1 MPPIIRKLAVPLLAA
16 GGALL
21 ILLAVGIGGFRL
33 LVAQLPS
40 YQAELE
46 AWVGE
51 ALGVDLDFE
60 RLDARLS
67 FAGPELTLHEAS
79 VAASGRQAPFLV
91 AREASVVF
99 RPLALLRRE
108 LGVKRLAFEGTR
120 LTVVRDEDGRFRLLD
135 APQGNGAARAAPD
148 IPPSVE
154 VVVRDSEVL
163 YLDRARGLSWR
174 FEGVTVSLRR
184 EQGRLA
190 VEVVARPP
198 DEFASRVR
206 LQAEGALAADSS
218 LGGDWR
224 VSAEAREL
232 DFAVLASSLPSELSL
247 PRAGRGDVSL
257 ELEWRAG
264 MLVGGRGEAA
274 LRGVELARGDGAAGY
289 DRLALGGDWQRRPD
303 GWRLAL
309 TDVEVTRQGRAWPT
323 PTDLVL
329 EVGRG
334 AGWQSLT
341 LSGDFLRLEDFTP
354 LTALAASSPLAQR
367 WSELAPHGDVRALAL
382 TVRRDDTVGVAGA
395 YEYAIQGEVEN
406 GSVAAAGGLP
416 GVRSLSAAL
425 RADSRSGRLDLR
437 TRDAVL
443 EWPELFRAPLELDEV
458 TGLVVW
464 REGQNAV
471 RVVSDDLVVT
481 TPDFAT
487 RSSLELT
494 LPLDGGSPRIDLE
507 LRTSAFDVPA
517 VKRYL
522 PAPKMPPAVVAW
534 LDLALAGGRSPGATV
549 ELYGDLAAFPFT
561 EGGGA
566 LRVTVP
572 VEDGVLQYVRDWPR
586 AEELTGTV
594 EFVNASFLARGSGRI
609 LGNRS
614 SDAEVAIADLRE
626 GVLTLRGTT
635 AGELAQVLAFLQ
647 GTPLIQRHLGSGF
660 ARLAAPG
667 GEGHVQ
673 LDLRLPLK
681 NLAAYDLNAALTI
694 HAGELALEGIAPHA
708 TDIEGVLHLADGT
721 LSGEGIEGTLFDGPV
736 TARVVPPEAPGYRA
750 RLEVSGDVTAAALA
764 AALDLPF
771 ADMVAGQTA
780 WQASLMIPNPVE
792 REPRPTLVSVR
803 SNLSGIALKFPPPF
817 AKGPAEPTNVQ
828 VDLVLGGDALEAS
841 GHFGAARRFA
851 LELERRDEGG
861 YALRRG
867 AVRFGGDVPMPRFDR
882 GLTIDGTLPS
892 LDLDQWLALLDAGA
906 PARAGGREQSP
917 LEARLFAG
925 ADLEIG
931 DFTAFR
937 QQLGASRVS
946 VRRRTSDWQI
956 EVDSEPVAGTILVPA
971 DLDRQPRIVAVM
983 ERLYLAQAR
992 SGDAAGRGS
1001 PLDPRELPGLQLV
1014 SDEFAVGNRRLGR
1027 LDAEILPDPMGL
1039 RLVSF
1044 ESSSE
1049 SFTATGSGAWLVDEN
1064 GEATTRFAL
1073 SLNSTDVAAT
1083 LEQLGFDP
1091 AIEAERAE
1099 ATASVYW
1106 KGGPYGAW
1114 MDHVHGDVAL
1124 RVEKGS
1130 LTDVEPGAGRVVG
1143 LMSIS
1148 ALPRRLALD
1157 FRDVFNRG
1165 LVFDDITA
1173 DFVLIDGNAY
1183 TDNLLLTGPVA
1194 EIGIVGRTGLRDRDY
1209 RQQAVVTAE
1218 PGKMLPTVGGLI
1230 GGPTV
1235 AAALLIFTRIF
1246 KEPLK
1251 GIGRASYCV
1260 TGTWQAP
1267 KVERLTQEQLE
1278 RGEICAELPPAMLAG
1293 QLAQPSER

>member
-1 MPPIIRKLAVPLLAA
+1 MPPFIRKLAVPLLAT

-21 ILLAVGIGGFRL
+21 ILLAVGVGGFRL

-67 FAGPELTLHEAS
+67 LAGPELTLHEVA
-79 VAASGRQAPFLV
+79 VAAAGQRTPFIV

-99 RPLALLRRE
+99 RPLALLGGRE

-120 LTVVRDEDGRFRLLD
+120 LTVVRGEDGRFRLLD
-135 APQGNGAARAAPD
+135 APQGAGAVRFALD

-163 YLDRARGLSWR
+163 YLDRGRGLSWR

-184 EQGRLA
+184 EQGSLA
-190 VEVVARPP
+190 VELVARPP

-206 LQAEGALAADSS
+206 LEAEGGLTADSS

-257 ELEWRAG
+257 DLDWR
-264 MLVGGRGEAA
+264 GGRLVRGTGEAA

-289 DRLALGGDWQRRPD
+289 ERLALAGDWQRRPD

-309 TDVEVTRQGRAWPT
+309 TDVQVTRQGRAWPA
-323 PTDLVL
+323 PADLVL

-334 AGWQSLT
+334 AGWQSIA

-354 LTALAASSPLAQR
+354 LTALAAASPLARR
-367 WSELAPHGDVRALAL
+367 WNELAPSGDVRALAFTL
-382 TVRRDDTVGVAGA
+382 RRDDRAGAAGA
-395 YEYAIQGEVEN
+395 YEYDIQGEVEN
-406 GSVAAAGGLP
+406 GSVAAVGGLP

-425 RADSRSGRLDLR
+425 RADSRGGRLDLR
-437 TRDAVL
+437 TRGAVL

-458 TGLVVW
+458 TGIVVW

-471 RVVSDDLVVT
+471 RVVSDDLAVA
-481 TPDFAT
+481 TPDLAA

-494 LPLDGGSPRIDLE
+494 LPLDGGSPRIDFE
-507 LRTSAFDVPA
+507 MRTSAFDVPA

-522 PAPKMPPAVVAW
+522 PAAKMPPAVVAW
-534 LDLALAGGRSPGATV
+534 LDLALAGGRSPGAEV
-549 ELYGDLAAFPFT
+549 QLFGDLGAFPFT
-561 EGGGA
+561 EGGGE

-572 VEDGVLQYVRDWPR
+572 VENGVLQYVRDWPR

-594 EFVNASFLARGSGRI
+594 EFVNASFRARGSGSI

-614 SDAEVAIADLRE
+614 TDTEVAIADLRE
-626 GVLTLRGTT
+626 AILTLRGTT
-635 AGELAQVLAFLQ
+635 AGELSQVLAFLQ
-647 GTPLIQRHLGSGF
+647 GTPLIERHLGSGF

-667 GEGHVQ
+667 GEGQVQ

-681 NLAAYDLNAALTI
+681 DLAAYDLTAALTI
-694 HAGELALEGIAPHA
+694 HEGELALEGIGPHA

-721 LSGEGIEGTLFDGPV
+721 LSGEGIEGTLLDGPV
-736 TARVVPPEAPGYRA
+736 TARVVPPQAPGYRA
-750 RLEVSGDVTAAALA
+750 RLELTGEVTAAAFA
-764 AALDLPF
+764 AAFHLPF
-771 ADMVAGQTA
+771 ADLAAGQTG

-803 SNLSGIALKFPPPF
+803 SNLSGLALKFPAPL

-828 VDLVLGGDALEAS
+828 VDLVLGGDALEAR
-841 GHFGAARRFA
+841 GHLGAARRFA
-851 LELERRDEGG
+851 LELERRAEGG

-867 AVRFGGDVPMPRFDR
+867 AVRFGGDVPEPRLDR

-892 LDLDQWLALLDAGA
+892 LDLDEWLALLETAQ
-906 PARAGGREQSP
+906 PARAAGVRGQ
-917 LEARLFAG
+917 LDARVFAG

-931 DFTAFR
+931 DFTAFG
-937 QQLGASRVS
+937 QQLGASRLS
-946 VRRRTSDWQI
+946 VRRRTNDWQI

-971 DLDRQPRIVAVM
+971 DLDRRPSIVAVM

-992 SGDAAGRGS
+992 SGGAAAS
-1001 PLDPRELPGLQLV
+1001 TVDPRELPGLQLV

-1044 ESSSE
+1044 ESSSA
-1049 SFTATGSGAWLVDEN
+1049 SFTATGSGTWLVDEH

-1106 KGGPYGAW
+1106 TGGPYGAW

-1194 EIGIVGRTGLRDRDY
+1194 EIGIVGRTGLRDHDY

-1230 GGPTV
+1230 GGPGV

-1260 TGTWQAP
+1260 TGTWQEP
-1267 KVERLTQEQLE
+1267 QVERLTQEQLE
-1278 RGEICAELPPAMLAG
+1278 RGEICAELPPAMLVG
-1293 QLAQPSER
+1293 RLEQPSER